1 MKTNIISVKQL
12 RQDFEG
18 VRRGIRLG
26 HSYVLVYRSHPI
38 AELRPLPNSAESHED
53 RRAKIQRK
61 IAQIRRLAG
70 GLKLSKS
77 LTPEKINRLYEKSYE
92 SVLLGR

>member
-18 VRRGIRLG
+18 VRQGIRMG
-26 HSYVLVYRSHPI
+26 HSYVLVYRSRPI
-38 AELRPLPNSAESHED
+38 AELRPLPGGAESNED
-53 RRAKIQRK
+53 RQAKIQRK

-70 GLKLSKS
+70 GLKLGKG

-92 SVLLGR
+92 SVLPGR